1 MIKMIIRKCVDY
13 ITNEE
18 IKRRTKQG
26 LLEEMNKRFDRYKS
40 NGIKVSMY
48 SVDSIYYLINRETIN
63 K

>member
-1 MIKMIIRKCVDY
+1 MIVRKCVDY
-13 ITNEE
+13 IANEK

-40 NGIKVSMY
+40 NDIKVSMY
-48 SVDSIYYLINRETIN
+48 SIDSIYYLINRETIN